1 MSTNPTIAADADTFD
16 RSCAHWSDAGVDGM
30 HNFYTYATADYA
42 HLAKA
47 VDWPNLLSS
56 LADAQ
61 GSVELA
67 DIACGSGKFPTA
79 LVDHTPLAAR
89 NLTVKADLLDPS
101 QFAIDE
107 TAAVLK
113 PPFEARAAFC
123 CKLQD
128 WQPPQTGYDINWSMH
143 ALYCVP
149 AEELLDGFKIVQQA
163 MKPHG
168 IGFVA
173 QSRRDGHYVRFY
185 DYFLESLRGNEGTP
199 FSASE
204 DVAEALQTLGFDI
217 QSRRLTYDTVIDEND
232 RASLELYLQR
242 CAFDDSAG
250 WDQMQTGSL
259 GAYLNDAHRDGAYRF
274 TQSVDLIAF
283 GKDLSGFDYWITAP

>member
-1 MSTNPTIAADADTFD
+1 MSNTPTIAAEADTFD

-47 VDWPNLLSS
+47 VDWPLLLST
-56 LADAQ
+56 LANAGGQ
-61 GSVELA
+61 VELA

-79 LVDHTPLAAR
+79 LVQHTSLSELG
-89 NLTVKADLLDPS
+89 LTVQTDLLDPS

-107 TAAVLK
+107 TAGVLR
-113 PPFEARAAFC
+113 PPFEARAEFC

-128 WQPPQTGYDINWSMH
+128 WQPPQAGYDINWSMH

-149 AEELLDGFKIVQQA
+149 AEELLDGFAIVERA
-163 MKPHG
+163 MKPRG

-185 DYFLESLRGNEGTP
+185 DRFLDSLRGGEGTP
-199 FSASE
+199 FSAAE
-204 DVAEALQTLGFDI
+204 DVSGALEELGFDL
-217 QSRRLTYDTVIDEND
+217 QSRTLTYDTVIDEND

-242 CAFDDSAG
+242 CAFDDTVG
-250 WDQMQTGSL
+250 WDQMQSGAL
-259 GAYLNDAHRDGAYRF
+259 GQYLEEAHRDGAYRF
-274 TQSVDLIAF
+274 AQSVDLIAF
-283 GKDLSGFDYWITAP
+283 GKDLSEFQYWITAP

>member
-1 MSTNPTIAADADTFD
+1 MNNTTNIAAEADTFD

-47 VDWPNLLSS
+47 VDWATLLSA
-56 LADAQ
+56 LANAERQ
-61 GSVELA
+61 VELA

-79 LVDHTPLAAR
+79 LVEHTSLSAQ
-89 NLTVKADLLDPS
+89 NLTVKTDLLDPS

-113 PPFEARAAFC
+113 PPFEARAEFC

-149 AEELLDGFKIVQQA
+149 AEELLDGFTILQQA
-163 MKPHG
+163 MKSHG
-168 IGFVA
+168 LGFVA

-185 DYFLESLRGNEGTP
+185 DHFLESLRGGEGTP
-199 FSASE
+199 FSAAE
-204 DVAEALQTLGFDI
+204 DVAGALRKLGFDI
-217 QSRRLTYDTVIDEND
+217 QSRTLRYETVIDEND
-232 RASLELYLQR
+232 RPSLELYLQR
-242 CAFDDSAG
+242 CAFDDSVG
-250 WDQMQTGSL
+250 WEQMQVGAL
-259 GAYLNDAHRDGAYRF
+259 GRYLKEAHRDGAYRF
-274 TQSVDLIAF
+274 TQSVDLMAF
-283 GKDLSGFDYWITAP
+283 GKDLSTFNHWTSAP